1 MLELRDVSKS
11 FGATPV
17 LKGISLSLRDGETT
31 VVLGPSG
38 SGKSTLL
45 RTMNLLEIPE
55 SGSLSINGDSV
66 TFGGTLTRKQVSA
79 IRRRSAMV
87 FQGYNLF
94 PHQSVRDNVAVP
106 PVLNGKTDR
115 ATARA
120 RAEELLDKVGMAHRL
135 DEYPDNLSGGQQQR
149 VAIARALAAEPD
161 YLLFDEPTSALDPEL
176 EAEVL
181 LGVLA
186 DLDRVLAD
194 VVREVARAPR
204 QGRVARGV
212 HGGDHHAAQQGHV
225 LQQARAAGLLALGGA
240 RVRGAVLGVAVEGGG
255 AQQHGGGQPGQLAH
269 GQQGRGGHLGCGETL
284 RHHGAVGGHGAQLR
298 RGALHGLQHGI
309 QLPGRGGRVAE
320 RVHTSGD
327 EAGGEQRAGETTN
340 NAHGSPP

>member
-94 PHQSVRDNVAVP
+94 PHQSVRDNVAMP

-149 VAIARALAAEPD
+149 VAIARALAVEPD

-176 EAEVL
+176 EAEVIKVMVEL
-181 LGVLA
+181 ARERRSLVVVTHNIGFARRVADRIVFLA
-186 DLDRVLAD
+186 DGGVGFDG
-194 VVREVARAPR
+194 APEDFFASGNER
-204 QGRVARGV
+204 IRRYLNVF
-212 HGGDHHAAQQGHV
+212 D
-225 LQQARAAGLLALGGA
+225 
-240 RVRGAVLGVAVEGGG
+240 AV
-255 AQQHGGGQPGQLAH
+255 
-269 GQQGRGGHLGCGETL
+269 
-284 RHHGAVGGHGAQLR
+284 
-298 RGALHGLQHGI
+298 
-309 QLPGRGGRVAE
+309 
-320 RVHTSGD
+320 
-327 EAGGEQRAGETTN
+327 
-340 NAHGSPP
+340 

>member
-115 ATARA
+115 AAARV

-149 VAIARALAAEPD
+149 VAIARALAVEPD

-176 EAEVL
+176 EAEVIKVMVEL
-181 LGVLA
+181 ARERRSLVVVTHNIGFARRVADRIVFLA
-186 DLDRVLAD
+186 D
-194 VVREVARAPR
+194 
-204 QGRVARGV
+204 GGV
-212 HGGDHHAAQQGHV
+212 GFDGTPEDFFASGNERIRRYLNV
-225 LQQARAAGLLALGGA
+225 FD
-240 RVRGAVLGVAVEGGG
+240 AV
-255 AQQHGGGQPGQLAH
+255 
-269 GQQGRGGHLGCGETL
+269 
-284 RHHGAVGGHGAQLR
+284 
-298 RGALHGLQHGI
+298 
-309 QLPGRGGRVAE
+309 
-320 RVHTSGD
+320 
-327 EAGGEQRAGETTN
+327 
-340 NAHGSPP
+340 

>member
-94 PHQSVRDNVAVP
+94 PHQSVRDNVAMP

-115 ATARA
+115 AAARA

-149 VAIARALAAEPD
+149 VAIARALAVEPD

-176 EAEVL
+176 EAEVIKVMVEL
-181 LGVLA
+181 ARERRSLVVVTHNIGFARRVADRIVFLA
-186 DLDRVLAD
+186 DGGVGFDG
-194 VVREVARAPR
+194 APEDFFASGNER
-204 QGRVARGV
+204 IRRYLNVF
-212 HGGDHHAAQQGHV
+212 D
-225 LQQARAAGLLALGGA
+225 
-240 RVRGAVLGVAVEGGG
+240 AV
-255 AQQHGGGQPGQLAH
+255 
-269 GQQGRGGHLGCGETL
+269 
-284 RHHGAVGGHGAQLR
+284 
-298 RGALHGLQHGI
+298 
-309 QLPGRGGRVAE
+309 
-320 RVHTSGD
+320 
-327 EAGGEQRAGETTN
+327 
-340 NAHGSPP
+340 

>member
-94 PHQSVRDNVAVP
+94 PHQSVRDNVAMP

-115 ATARA
+115 AAARA

-149 VAIARALAAEPD
+149 VAIARALAVEPD

-176 EAEVL
+176 EAEVIKVMVEL
-181 LGVLA
+181 ARERRSLVVVTHNIGFARRVADRIVFLA
-186 DLDRVLAD
+186 D
-194 VVREVARAPR
+194 
-204 QGRVARGV
+204 GGV
-212 HGGDHHAAQQGHV
+212 GFDGTPEDFFASGNERIRRYLNV
-225 LQQARAAGLLALGGA
+225 FD
-240 RVRGAVLGVAVEGGG
+240 AV
-255 AQQHGGGQPGQLAH
+255 
-269 GQQGRGGHLGCGETL
+269 
-284 RHHGAVGGHGAQLR
+284 
-298 RGALHGLQHGI
+298 
-309 QLPGRGGRVAE
+309 
-320 RVHTSGD
+320 
-327 EAGGEQRAGETTN
+327 
-340 NAHGSPP
+340 

>member
-11 FGATPV
+11 FGDTPV
-17 LKGISLSLRDGETT
+17 LKDISLSLRDGETT

-66 TFGGTLTRKQVSA
+66 TFGGTLTRRQVSA

-94 PHQSVRDNVAVP
+94 PHQSVRDNVAMP

-115 ATARA
+115 AAARA

-149 VAIARALAAEPD
+149 VAIARARAVEPD

-176 EAEVL
+176 EAEVIKVMVEL
-181 LGVLA
+181 ARERRSLVVVTHNIGFARRVADRIVFLA
-186 DLDRVLAD
+186 DGGVGFDG
-194 VVREVARAPR
+194 APEDFFASGNER
-204 QGRVARGV
+204 IRRYLNVF
-212 HGGDHHAAQQGHV
+212 D
-225 LQQARAAGLLALGGA
+225 
-240 RVRGAVLGVAVEGGG
+240 AV
-255 AQQHGGGQPGQLAH
+255 
-269 GQQGRGGHLGCGETL
+269 
-284 RHHGAVGGHGAQLR
+284 
-298 RGALHGLQHGI
+298 
-309 QLPGRGGRVAE
+309 
-320 RVHTSGD
+320 
-327 EAGGEQRAGETTN
+327 
-340 NAHGSPP
+340 

>member
-66 TFGGTLTRKQVSA
+66 TFGGTLTRRQVSA

-94 PHQSVRDNVAVP
+94 PHQSVRDNVAMP

-149 VAIARALAAEPD
+149 VAIARALAVEPD

-176 EAEVL
+176 EAEVIKVMVEL
-181 LGVLA
+181 ARERRSLVVVTHNIGFARRVADRIVFLA
-186 DLDRVLAD
+186 D
-194 VVREVARAPR
+194 
-204 QGRVARGV
+204 GGV
-212 HGGDHHAAQQGHV
+212 GFDGTPEDFFASGNERIRRYLNV
-225 LQQARAAGLLALGGA
+225 FD
-240 RVRGAVLGVAVEGGG
+240 AV
-255 AQQHGGGQPGQLAH
+255 
-269 GQQGRGGHLGCGETL
+269 
-284 RHHGAVGGHGAQLR
+284 
-298 RGALHGLQHGI
+298 
-309 QLPGRGGRVAE
+309 
-320 RVHTSGD
+320 
-327 EAGGEQRAGETTN
+327 
-340 NAHGSPP
+340 

>member
-17 LKGISLSLRDGETT
+17 LKDISLSLRDGETT

-66 TFGGTLTRKQVSA
+66 TFGGALTRRQVSA

-149 VAIARALAAEPD
+149 VAIARALAVEPD

-176 EAEVL
+176 EAEVIKVMVEL
-181 LGVLA
+181 ARERRSLVVVTHNIGFARRVADRIVFLA
-186 DLDRVLAD
+186 DGGVGFDG
-194 VVREVARAPR
+194 APKDFFASGNER
-204 QGRVARGV
+204 IRRYLNVF
-212 HGGDHHAAQQGHV
+212 D
-225 LQQARAAGLLALGGA
+225 
-240 RVRGAVLGVAVEGGG
+240 AV
-255 AQQHGGGQPGQLAH
+255 
-269 GQQGRGGHLGCGETL
+269 
-284 RHHGAVGGHGAQLR
+284 
-298 RGALHGLQHGI
+298 
-309 QLPGRGGRVAE
+309 
-320 RVHTSGD
+320 
-327 EAGGEQRAGETTN
+327 
-340 NAHGSPP
+340 

>member
-11 FGATPV
+11 FGDTPV
-17 LKGISLSLRDGETT
+17 LKDISLSLRDGETT

-94 PHQSVRDNVAVP
+94 PHQSVRDNVAMP

-115 ATARA
+115 AAARA

-149 VAIARALAAEPD
+149 VAIARALAVEPD

-176 EAEVL
+176 EAEVIKVMVEL
-181 LGVLA
+181 ARERRSLVVVTHNIGFARRVADRIVFLA
-186 DLDRVLAD
+186 D
-194 VVREVARAPR
+194 
-204 QGRVARGV
+204 GGV
-212 HGGDHHAAQQGHV
+212 GFDGTPEDFFASGNERIRRYLNV
-225 LQQARAAGLLALGGA
+225 FD
-240 RVRGAVLGVAVEGGG
+240 AV
-255 AQQHGGGQPGQLAH
+255 
-269 GQQGRGGHLGCGETL
+269 
-284 RHHGAVGGHGAQLR
+284 
-298 RGALHGLQHGI
+298 
-309 QLPGRGGRVAE
+309 
-320 RVHTSGD
+320 
-327 EAGGEQRAGETTN
+327 
-340 NAHGSPP
+340 

>member
-11 FGATPV
+11 FGDTPV

-94 PHQSVRDNVAVP
+94 PHQSVRDNVAMP

-149 VAIARALAAEPD
+149 VAIARALAVEPD

-176 EAEVL
+176 EAEVIKVMVEL
-181 LGVLA
+181 ARERRSLVVVTHNIGFARRVADRIVFLA
-186 DLDRVLAD
+186 D
-194 VVREVARAPR
+194 
-204 QGRVARGV
+204 GGV
-212 HGGDHHAAQQGHV
+212 GFDGTPEDFFASGNERIRRYLNV
-225 LQQARAAGLLALGGA
+225 FD
-240 RVRGAVLGVAVEGGG
+240 AV
-255 AQQHGGGQPGQLAH
+255 
-269 GQQGRGGHLGCGETL
+269 
-284 RHHGAVGGHGAQLR
+284 
-298 RGALHGLQHGI
+298 
-309 QLPGRGGRVAE
+309 
-320 RVHTSGD
+320 
-327 EAGGEQRAGETTN
+327 
-340 NAHGSPP
+340 

>member
-11 FGATPV
+11 FGDTPV

-66 TFGGTLTRKQVSA
+66 TFGGTLTRRQVSA

-94 PHQSVRDNVAVP
+94 PHQSVRDNVAMP

-149 VAIARALAAEPD
+149 VAIARALAVEPD

-176 EAEVL
+176 EAEVIKVMVEL
-181 LGVLA
+181 ARERRSLVVVTHNIGFARRVADRIVFLA
-186 DLDRVLAD
+186 D
-194 VVREVARAPR
+194 
-204 QGRVARGV
+204 GGV
-212 HGGDHHAAQQGHV
+212 GFDGTPEDFFASGNERIRRYLNV
-225 LQQARAAGLLALGGA
+225 FD
-240 RVRGAVLGVAVEGGG
+240 AV
-255 AQQHGGGQPGQLAH
+255 
-269 GQQGRGGHLGCGETL
+269 
-284 RHHGAVGGHGAQLR
+284 
-298 RGALHGLQHGI
+298 
-309 QLPGRGGRVAE
+309 
-320 RVHTSGD
+320 
-327 EAGGEQRAGETTN
+327 
-340 NAHGSPP
+340 

>member
-94 PHQSVRDNVAVP
+94 PHQSVRDNVAMP

-149 VAIARALAAEPD
+149 VAIARALAVEPD

-176 EAEVL
+176 EAEVIKVMVEL
-181 LGVLA
+181 ARERRSLVVVTHNIGFARRVADRIVFLA
-186 DLDRVLAD
+186 DGGVGFDGAPED
-194 VVREVARAPR
+194 FVASGNERIR
-204 QGRVARGV
+204 RYLNVF
-212 HGGDHHAAQQGHV
+212 D
-225 LQQARAAGLLALGGA
+225 
-240 RVRGAVLGVAVEGGG
+240 AV
-255 AQQHGGGQPGQLAH
+255 
-269 GQQGRGGHLGCGETL
+269 
-284 RHHGAVGGHGAQLR
+284 
-298 RGALHGLQHGI
+298 
-309 QLPGRGGRVAE
+309 
-320 RVHTSGD
+320 
-327 EAGGEQRAGETTN
+327 
-340 NAHGSPP
+340 

>member
-11 FGATPV
+11 FGDTPV

-66 TFGGTLTRKQVSA
+66 TFGGTLTRRQVSA

-94 PHQSVRDNVAVP
+94 PHQSVRDNVAMP

-115 ATARA
+115 AAARA

-149 VAIARALAAEPD
+149 VAIARALAVEPD

-176 EAEVL
+176 EAEVIKVMVEL
-181 LGVLA
+181 ARERRSLVVVTHNIGFARRVADRIVFLA
-186 DLDRVLAD
+186 DGGVGFDGTPEDFFASGNKRIRRYLDVFD
-194 VVREVARAPR
+194 
-204 QGRVARGV
+204 
-212 HGGDHHAAQQGHV
+212 
-225 LQQARAAGLLALGGA
+225 
-240 RVRGAVLGVAVEGGG
+240 AV
-255 AQQHGGGQPGQLAH
+255 
-269 GQQGRGGHLGCGETL
+269 
-284 RHHGAVGGHGAQLR
+284 
-298 RGALHGLQHGI
+298 
-309 QLPGRGGRVAE
+309 
-320 RVHTSGD
+320 
-327 EAGGEQRAGETTN
+327 
-340 NAHGSPP
+340 

>member
-11 FGATPV
+11 FGDTPV
-17 LKGISLSLRDGETT
+17 LKDISLSLRDGETT

-94 PHQSVRDNVAVP
+94 PHQSVRDNVAMP

-115 ATARA
+115 AAARA

-149 VAIARALAAEPD
+149 VAIARALAVEPD

-176 EAEVL
+176 EAEVIKVMVEL
-181 LGVLA
+181 ARERRSLVVVTHNIGFARRVADRIVFLA
-186 DLDRVLAD
+186 DGGVGFDG
-194 VVREVARAPR
+194 APEDFFASGNER
-204 QGRVARGV
+204 IRRYLNVF
-212 HGGDHHAAQQGHV
+212 D
-225 LQQARAAGLLALGGA
+225 
-240 RVRGAVLGVAVEGGG
+240 AV
-255 AQQHGGGQPGQLAH
+255 
-269 GQQGRGGHLGCGETL
+269 
-284 RHHGAVGGHGAQLR
+284 
-298 RGALHGLQHGI
+298 
-309 QLPGRGGRVAE
+309 
-320 RVHTSGD
+320 
-327 EAGGEQRAGETTN
+327 
-340 NAHGSPP
+340 

>member
-11 FGATPV
+11 FGDTPV
-17 LKGISLSLRDGETT
+17 LKDISLSLRDGETT

-115 ATARA
+115 AAARV

-149 VAIARALAAEPD
+149 VAIARALAVEPD

-176 EAEVL
+176 EAEVIKVMVEL
-181 LGVLA
+181 ARERRSLVVVTHNIGFARRVADRIVFLA
-186 DLDRVLAD
+186 DGGVGFDG
-194 VVREVARAPR
+194 APEDFFASGNER
-204 QGRVARGV
+204 IRRYLNVF
-212 HGGDHHAAQQGHV
+212 D
-225 LQQARAAGLLALGGA
+225 
-240 RVRGAVLGVAVEGGG
+240 AV
-255 AQQHGGGQPGQLAH
+255 
-269 GQQGRGGHLGCGETL
+269 
-284 RHHGAVGGHGAQLR
+284 
-298 RGALHGLQHGI
+298 
-309 QLPGRGGRVAE
+309 
-320 RVHTSGD
+320 
-327 EAGGEQRAGETTN
+327 
-340 NAHGSPP
+340 

>member
-66 TFGGTLTRKQVSA
+66 TFGGTLTRRQVSA

-94 PHQSVRDNVAVP
+94 PHQSVRDNVAMP

-149 VAIARALAAEPD
+149 VAIARALAVEPD

-176 EAEVL
+176 EAEVIKVMVEL
-181 LGVLA
+181 ARERRSLVVVTHNIGFARRVADRIVFLA
-186 DLDRVLAD
+186 DGGVGFDGTPEDFFASGNKRIRRYLDVFD
-194 VVREVARAPR
+194 
-204 QGRVARGV
+204 
-212 HGGDHHAAQQGHV
+212 
-225 LQQARAAGLLALGGA
+225 
-240 RVRGAVLGVAVEGGG
+240 AV
-255 AQQHGGGQPGQLAH
+255 
-269 GQQGRGGHLGCGETL
+269 
-284 RHHGAVGGHGAQLR
+284 
-298 RGALHGLQHGI
+298 
-309 QLPGRGGRVAE
+309 
-320 RVHTSGD
+320 
-327 EAGGEQRAGETTN
+327 
-340 NAHGSPP
+340 

>member
-66 TFGGTLTRKQVSA
+66 TFGGTLTRRQVSA

-149 VAIARALAAEPD
+149 VAIARALAVEPD

-176 EAEVL
+176 EAEVIKVMVEL
-181 LGVLA
+181 ARERRSLVVVTHNIGFARRVADRIVFLA
-186 DLDRVLAD
+186 DGGVGFDGTPEDFFASGNKRIRRYLDVFD
-194 VVREVARAPR
+194 
-204 QGRVARGV
+204 
-212 HGGDHHAAQQGHV
+212 
-225 LQQARAAGLLALGGA
+225 
-240 RVRGAVLGVAVEGGG
+240 AV
-255 AQQHGGGQPGQLAH
+255 
-269 GQQGRGGHLGCGETL
+269 
-284 RHHGAVGGHGAQLR
+284 
-298 RGALHGLQHGI
+298 
-309 QLPGRGGRVAE
+309 
-320 RVHTSGD
+320 
-327 EAGGEQRAGETTN
+327 
-340 NAHGSPP
+340 